1 MHTPTAPKG
10 LSNWLHMEYYRDD
23 RNSMKR
29 TALILG
35 IVLTL
40 SGSTSNLRAHG
51 GCYGFWPFWPLALF
65 GAGLA
70 VASVAS
76 AHSSPTY
83 VYAPP
88 AYPYGYA
95 YSYAQP
101 QHSYVAPPAQAPAPT
116 SAPAAPAHYEISSWV
131 PSSPGPGHWVPDAT
145 PYSYSP
151 GVQTKMVV
159 SAAEPATFVTVNRSA
174 GNVPVY
180 TVTR

>member
-1 MHTPTAPKG
+1 
-10 LSNWLHMEYYRDD
+10 
-23 RNSMKR
+23 MKR

-40 SGSTSNLRAHG
+40 SGSTSNLRAHGGG

-83 VYAPP
+83 VYVPP
-88 AYPYGYA
+88 AYPYG
-95 YSYAQP
+95 YAQP
-101 QHSYVAPPAQAPAPT
+101 QHSYVAPPAQAPAAT
-116 SAPAAPAHYEISSWV
+116 SAPAAPTHYEIASWV
-131 PSSPGPGHWVPDAT
+131 PSTPGAGHWVPDPT
-145 PYSYSP
+145 PYSYNP
-151 GVQTKMVV
+151 GIQTKIIV
-159 SAAEPATFVTVNRSA
+159 SAAEPATLVTVNRSP

>member
-1 MHTPTAPKG
+1 
-10 LSNWLHMEYYRDD
+10 
-23 RNSMKR
+23 MKR

-40 SGSTSNLRAHG
+40 SGSTTNLRAHG

-76 AHSSPTY
+76 ANSSPTY

-101 QHSYVAPPAQAPAPT
+101 QHSYAAPPAQ
-116 SAPAAPAHYEISSWV
+116 APAAPAHYEVASWV
-131 PSSPGPGHWVPDAT
+131 PSTPGAGHWVPDPT
-145 PYSYSP
+145 PYSYNP
-151 GVQTKMVV
+151 AVETKVVV
-159 SAAEPATFVTVNRSA
+159 SAPEPATLVTVNRSA

-180 TVTR
+180 TVAR